1 MKESLTMDFKVTS
14 RDLNPKGEARL
25 TSLAGFFQEIAY
37 QHAEKLGFGYHDLLA
52 GQTFWVL
59 SRMKIR
65 ILQYPLWEDEIR
77 VQTWPCVLDK
87 LFAMRDF
94 RVFSGSHRVIGLAS
108 TAWLIVDH
116 RTRRPVRPSD
126 QLDQYREG
134 QDKPFAEKLRK
145 ITLPENMSR
154 MDLRRVV
161 YSDLDVVGHVNNVKY
176 MEWCIDSAGE
186 NGLKRGI
193 GTFEINFIQES
204 RFGDQIEI
212 RGAQAGEG
220 EVFFLGQRTA
230 DNREIF
236 RAHLTWDQALSGG
249 SP

>member
-1 MKESLTMDFKVTS
+1 MKESLTMNFKVTS

-65 ILQYPLWEDEIR
+65 ILQYPLWDDEIR
-77 VQTWPCVLDK
+77 VQTWPCGLDK

-94 RVFSGSHRVIGLAS
+94 RIFSGSGQVIGLAS
-108 TAWLIVDH
+108 TAWLIVGNQ
-116 RTRRPVRPSD
+116 TRRPARPSD

-145 ITLPENMSR
+145 IALPEDMSR
-154 MDLRRVV
+154 VDLRSVV

-176 MEWCIDSAGE
+176 MEWCIDAAGE
-186 NGLKRGI
+186 TGLRRGI
-193 GTFEINFIQES
+193 GTFEINFMHES
-204 RFGDQIEI
+204 RFGDEIEI
-212 RGAQAGEG
+212 RGTPAGEE
-220 EVFFLGQRTA
+220 EVFFLGRGTF
-230 DNREIF
+230 DDREIF
-236 RAHLTWDQALSGG
+236 RAHLTWDQALS
-249 SP
+249 